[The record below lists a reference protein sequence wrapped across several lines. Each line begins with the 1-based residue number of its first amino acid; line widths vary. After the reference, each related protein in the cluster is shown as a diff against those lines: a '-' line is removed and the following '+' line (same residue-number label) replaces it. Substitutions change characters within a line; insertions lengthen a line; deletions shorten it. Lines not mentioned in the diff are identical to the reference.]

1 MLTLDKDPLSLAVSP
16 LFWEKKKKAEPA
28 WMPFRSRGKSWDIGE
43 ILSVVSYLGLLR
55 ICKLCSSLEV
65 WRVICSWSEMY
76 RPEYTFGRV
85 KLWVNSCNKGEV
97 WLIAEDVSVGIA
109 TRNILCLKNTDV
121 RVLELAQK
129 EQSLI
134 NSSLIL
140 LPWLVRVRALIWR
153 LFWMPWAGRK

>member
-1 MLTLDKDPLSLAVSP
+1 
-16 LFWEKKKKAEPA
+16 
-28 WMPFRSRGKSWDIGE
+28 
-43 ILSVVSYLGLLR
+43 
-55 ICKLCSSLEV
+55 
-65 WRVICSWSEMY
+65 MY

-140 LPWLVRVRALIWR
+140 LP
-153 LFWMPWAGRK
+153 